1 MKSYLEI
8 LRIPGAIRLVLSS
21 IPARLAYAM
30 SGLALFFHVQ
40 QLTHSLSTAGFA
52 VGAYSLVSSLTA
64 AVRGHAVDRWGQTT
78 PLALLVPGFGVAC
91 WVLGYVAND
100 AASAIVLSGVVG
112 LLAPPINLSIR
123 PLWKDLVD
131 PDQVRAAYALDS
143 VVMNSVSLIGPALG
157 SWCALHFS
165 GSTAM
170 AVTGT
175 LMVIGGSALLSSK
188 LSREWIPEPR
198 VPGEQGI
205 FQSPAMR
212 LLALEAVLIGSAFGL
227 LDVAVPAAATLAGM
241 KEWAAPTLG
250 AIALGG
256 LFGGIAAGTWF
267 KDISPARG
275 LYVTGYIFAII
286 AVPLFLIPPGIPS
299 MLVMFIFALPIGVT
313 QVYYLEV
320 VDMVR
325 PRGAAVAAMGT
336 LWTIEGSAVALG
348 NSVAGFISEHA
359 SAGLAM
365 MGIGPL
371 LLLAAVVL
379 HRGSRG
385 PLQPA
390 MQRF

>member
-1 MKSYLEI
+1 
-8 LRIPGAIRLVLSS
+8 
-21 IPARLAYAM
+21 
-30 SGLALFFHVQ
+30 
-40 QLTHSLSTAGFA
+40 
-52 VGAYSLVSSLTA
+52 
-64 AVRGHAVDRWGQTT
+64 
-78 PLALLVPGFGVAC
+78 
-91 WVLGYVAND
+91 
-100 AASAIVLSGVVG
+100 
-112 LLAPPINLSIR
+112 
-123 PLWKDLVD
+123 
-131 PDQVRAAYALDS
+131 
-143 VVMNSVSLIGPALG
+143 
-157 SWCALHFS
+157 
-165 GSTAM
+165 M

-175 LMVIGGSALLSSK
+175 LMLIGGSALLSSK

-286 AVPLFLIPPGIPS
+286 AVPLFLVPPGIPS

-385 PLQPA
+385 PLQAA

>member
-1 MKSYLEI
+1 MKNYVEI
-8 LRIPGAIRLVLSS
+8 LRIPGAIRLVVSS

-30 SGLALFFHVQ
+30 SGLAIFFHVL

-64 AVRGHAVDRWGQTT
+64 AVRGHAVDRFGQTT
-78 PLALLVPGFGVAC
+78 PLLILVPGFSIAC
-91 WVLGYVAND
+91 WVLGFVAQD
-100 AASAIVLSGVVG
+100 AASAIALSGLVG

-131 PDQVRAAYALDS
+131 PEQVRTAYALDS
-143 VVMNSVSLIGPALG
+143 VVMNGVSLVGPALG

-165 GSTAM
+165 GTTAM

-175 LMVIGGSALLSSK
+175 SMLIGGSALLSSK
-188 LSREWIPEPR
+188 LSREWVPEPP

-205 FQSPAMR
+205 FKSPAMR
-212 LLALEAVLIGSAFGL
+212 LLAVEAILIGVAFGL

-267 KDISPARG
+267 HNVAPARG
-275 LYVTGYIFAII
+275 LYFTGYIFAII

-299 MLVMFIFALPIGVT
+299 MIVMFIFALPIGVT
-313 QVYYLEV
+313 QVFYLEV

-325 PRGAAVAAMGT
+325 PRGAAVAAQAT

-348 NSVAGFISEHA
+348 NSVAGFIAEH
-359 SAGLAM
+359 SGAGIAM
-365 MGIGPL
+365 MAIGPL

-385 PLQPA
+385 PLVAA

>member
-1 MKSYLEI
+1 
-8 LRIPGAIRLVLSS
+8 
-21 IPARLAYAM
+21 
-30 SGLALFFHVQ
+30 
-40 QLTHSLSTAGFA
+40 
-52 VGAYSLVSSLTA
+52 
-64 AVRGHAVDRWGQTT
+64 
-78 PLALLVPGFGVAC
+78 LALLVPGFAVAC

-100 AASAIVLSGVVG
+100 ASSAIVLSGVVG

-131 PDQVRAAYALDS
+131 PEQVRTAYALDS
-143 VVMNSVSLIGPALG
+143 VVMNGVSLIGPALG

-170 AVTGT
+170 AVTGC
-175 LMVIGGSALLSSK
+175 LMLIGGSALLSSK
-188 LSREWIPEPR
+188 LSRQWVPEPR

-205 FQSPAMR
+205 FKSPAMR
-212 LLALEAVLIGSAFGL
+212 LLAVEAILIGSAFGL

-267 KDISPARG
+267 KDIAPARG
-275 LYVTGYIFAII
+275 LYVTGYIFALI
-286 AVPLFLIPPGIPS
+286 AVPLFLVPPGLAS
-299 MLVMFIFALPIGVT
+299 VLVMFVFALPIGVT

-336 LWTIEGSAVALG
+336 LWTIEGSAVAAG
-348 NSVAGFISEHA
+348 NSVAGFIAEHSGA
-359 SAGLAM
+359 EVAM
-365 MGIGPL
+365 IAIGPL
-371 LLLAAVVL
+371 LLMAAVVL

-385 PLQPA
+385 PLSAA